1 MVIWKNWRQ
10 KFTTTPTES
19 YKLAVTLA
27 KKAVE
32 LDPGDYYTQWTL
44 ATVYMPSNFS
54 AAREAYEIAAG
65 LNDRDPDLLAERAEF
80 LSLEGNP
87 DKAIRDMETAN
98 RLNPFPPWYH
108 WMDAFA
114 FFQKRDYATA
124 SELLKKMSDIP
135 NTAYILLAI
144 CEAKLGRP
152 IPKDEIVAQLK
163 DQGSRMDQREDRG
176 TRVPKEGR

>member
-1 MVIWKNWRQ
+1 M
-10 KFTTTPTES
+10 
-19 YKLAVTLA
+19 TLA

-32 LDPGDYYTQWTL
+32 LAPDDYYTHWTL

-87 DKAIRDMETAN
+87 DKAIKDMETAK
-98 RLNPFPPWYH
+98 RLNPLYPEWYH
-108 WMDAFA
+108 WMHAFA
-114 FFQKRDYATA
+114 YFQKRDYATA

-135 NTAYILLAI
+135 NTAYILFAI
-144 CEAKLGRP
+144 CEANLGRP
-152 IPKDEIVAQLK
+152 IPKDEIVAKLRKKDPEWTSAKIEELAFQKKEDKDHYLAGLQLI
-163 DQGSRMDQREDRG
+163 GLL
-176 TRVPKEGR
+176 T